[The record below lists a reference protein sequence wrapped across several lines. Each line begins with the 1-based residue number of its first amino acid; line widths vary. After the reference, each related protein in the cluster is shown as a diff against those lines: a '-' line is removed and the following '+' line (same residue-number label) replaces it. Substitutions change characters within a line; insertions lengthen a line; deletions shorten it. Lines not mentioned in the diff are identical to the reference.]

1 MTDKKQI
8 HNQHKQIELVLK
20 NHFPDVHNDELN
32 NEAMRIMLPLKYL
45 QKLNILVNGRH

>member
-20 NHFPDVHNDELN
+20 NHFPDVITMN
-32 NEAMRIMLPLKYL
+32 
-45 QKLNILVNGRH
+45 